1 MWEEG
6 ACIYGTPGVH
16 NNFPCEISLESV
28 MATILIKVQD
38 LSWHFFPI
46 SNLKNINKS
55 NAQMK
60 KKMEI
65 IN

>member
-1 MWEEG
+1 MANLTEVSIWLM
-6 ACIYGTPGVH
+6 
-16 NNFPCEISLESV
+16 CEISLESV

-38 LSWHFFPI
+38 LSWYFFPI

>member
-1 MWEEG
+1 MANLTEVSIWLM
-6 ACIYGTPGVH
+6 
-16 NNFPCEISLESV
+16 CEISLESV

-60 KKMEI
+60 KKIEI

>member
-1 MWEEG
+1 M
-6 ACIYGTPGVH
+6 
-16 NNFPCEISLESV
+16 CEINLESV

-38 LSWHFFPI
+38 LSWHIFPI